1 MNRNNYESLGWVKRS
16 PVTEFNSLF
25 AENVWVVWIEF
36 ALSHGV
42 GPLTLA
48 LIHLIADEA
57 DWKRC
62 WLFSCRWI
70 WVWQTCMPHFVC
82 ISARSK
88 HTQAGSV
95 ALRFSL
101 GLCFACW
108 LSHVVFTELP
118 SLQQTLLLVICFCAH
133 HPLRTNSRSLFLVIF
148 TSPFCICKQKPAV
161 ICEKCW
167 I

>member
-1 MNRNNYESLGWVKRS
+1 MNRNNYES
-16 PVTEFNSLF
+16 EFNSLF

-48 LIHLIADEA
+48 LIHLVADEA

-62 WLFSCRWI
+62 WLFSFRWI

-88 HTQAGSV
+88 HTHRLAVLLSASLSASVLPAGSHTSSSQSC
-95 ALRFSL
+95 LHYNKHCSL
-101 GLCFACW
+101 LSVFAHTI
-108 LSHVVFTELP
+108 LFA
-118 SLQQTLLLVICFCAH
+118 QTLA
-133 HPLRTNSRSLFLVIF
+133 LFFIF
-148 TSPFCICKQKPAV
+148 ISPFCICKQKPAV